1 MAGKEENKKLEE
13 YENENYYLLWWAL
26 HYSTRYTHMVT
37 HPNTNPNKEDLTLL
51 SGRNMLLSLWYSN
64 STLNVFFKCGF
75 LPMITVHQGNGILA
89 P

>member
-75 LPMITVHQGNGILA
+75 LPMITVHQGNGILV